1 MNVQLND
8 FKRQWEAV
16 REDVQRAVARVG
28 ESGWYILG
36 KEVDGF
42 ERALERDWPVRHAV
56 GVGNGLDAIEIGLR
70 CLGVREGDRVLT
82 TPLSAFATT
91 LAIMR
96 VGATPV
102 FVDVDERGLIDL
114 EQCRHAL
121 SETPAVRCLLP
132 VHLYGEPVNAATL
145 RELKHRYELSV
156 LEDCAQ
162 SVLARWEG
170 LATGR
175 VGQVAATS
183 FYPTKNLGAMGDGG
197 AVLTDS
203 EAIASKARELRNY
216 GQTRQYV
223 HDRVGLNSRLDEMQA
238 AILRDAMLP
247 RLAEWTTRRRAI
259 AGRYLQE
266 IQHRR
271 IELPPQV
278 ETCDPCRHL
287 FPVVVEAKKRA
298 SLVEHLRAAEVATG
312 IHYPT
317 LIPDQKAM
325 KEYGRCEVRGTLERA
340 RRFAGGEVSLPIHPF
355 LRDDEVA
362 HVIEACNGWRDA

>member
-8 FKRQWEAV
+8 FKRQWDAV
-16 REDVQRAVARVG
+16 GEDVQQAVARVG
-28 ESGWYILG
+28 RSGWYVLG
-36 KEVDGF
+36 TQVEAF
-42 ERALERDWPVRHAV
+42 ERTLETEWPIRHAI

-70 CLGVREGDRVLT
+70 CLGVGEGDRVLT

-91 LAIMR
+91 LAILR

-102 FVDVDERGLIDL
+102 FVDVDERGLIDPQL
-114 EQCRHAL
+114 CRQAL
-121 SETPAVRCLLP
+121 SEQPAIRCLLP
-132 VHLYGEPVNAATL
+132 VHLYGQPLNADTL
-145 RELKHRYELSV
+145 RELKHRYELSI

-162 SVLARWEG
+162 SVLARWGG

-175 VGQVAATS
+175 VGHVAATS

-216 GQTRQYV
+216 GQSRQYV
-223 HDRVGLNSRLDEMQA
+223 HDSVGLNSRLDEMQA
-238 AILRDAMLP
+238 AILDNAMLP
-247 RLAEWTTRRRAI
+247 RLAEWTARRRAI
-259 AGRYLQE
+259 ARRYLHE
-266 IQHRR
+266 IEHPW
-271 IELPPQV
+271 IELPRRV
-278 ETCDPCRHL
+278 EACDPSWHL
-287 FPVVVEAKKRA
+287 FPVVVEAGKRA
-298 SLVEHLRAAEVATG
+298 SLVEHLRAAEVTTG

-325 KEYGRCEVRGTLERA
+325 KEYARFEVRGTLARA
-340 RRFAGGEVSLPIHPF
+340 QRFARGEVSLPIHPF

-362 HVIEACNGWRDA
+362 HVINACNAWRDA